1 MEQFRTILSRRK
13 DSFQLVYS
21 DRIMLSGSCF
31 AEHMATKLQERKFS
45 VLSNPYG
52 ILFNP
57 ISLFQSFQEIIN
69 QRIYKEQDLVF
80 HDELEHS
87 MNHHSRFSG
96 TNPTK
101 VVGEINRQIQGAR
114 DFLQDAKVLFL
125 TLGTAWVYR
134 YDGSIV
140 ANCHKIP
147 NHQFEKELLDIHT
160 IVDSFYT
167 MYDQLKIF
175 NPNLQVVF
183 TLSPVR
189 HIKDGIEENS
199 VSKAILRTAIHQ
211 LSQENKQVNYFPAY
225 ELLMDD
231 LRDYRFYNADMLHPN
246 EQAIDYVWAYFKDCY
261 FASETQDIIQRVEKL
276 EAAIN
281 HKPRFPESDAYQKH
295 LAFIEKEKKALGG
308 YYDFLK
314 WQ

>member
-1 MEQFRTILSRRK
+1 MNRFRTILGQRTS
-13 DSFQLVYS
+13 DFQISYDDKIL
-21 DRIMLSGSCF
+21 LSGSCF
-31 AEHMATKLQERKFS
+31 AEHMATKLKERKFH
-45 VLSNPYG
+45 VLNNPYG

-57 ISLFQSFQEIIN
+57 VSLFQSVQEIVN
-69 QRIYKEQDLVF
+69 QREYKEQDLVF

-96 TNPTK
+96 TNPTGVIHLINK
-101 VVGEINRQIQGAR
+101 EINTAR

-134 YDGSIV
+134 YDGEIV

-147 NHQFEKELLDIHT
+147 NHQFEKELLDT
-160 IVDSFYT
+160 NAIVDSFYT
-167 MYDQLKIF
+167 MYDQLKVF
-175 NPNLQVVF
+175 NPDLQVVF

-189 HIKDGIEENS
+189 HIKDGMEENS

-211 LSQENKQVNYFPAY
+211 LSQENEQVNYFPAY

-246 EQAIDYVWAYFKDCY
+246 EQAIDYVWGYFKDRY
-261 FASETQDIIQRVEKL
+261 FGEETQDIIQRVEKL
-276 EAAIN
+276 EAAIK

-295 LAFIEKEKKALGG
+295 LAFIEKEKKALSG
-308 YYDFLK
+308 YYDFLT
-314 WQ
+314 WS